1 MLLHQH
7 LTRHRPC
14 HVWLWGLVVL
24 ALSGCGDTTRSEP
37 RSVAGSVDRGE
48 ESPIA
53 QRVVA
58 LVPSLAEIVVSIGAA
73 DLLVARTDFDI
84 EPTLT
89 DLPSVGGG
97 LDPSLEAMVE
107 LEIDLVLMS
116 EGRDSPEL
124 KAQLERLGMTVMSF
138 PIETVANLYSATER
152 LGVALGREK
161 SAQELSST
169 IRTDLDQVRRGV
181 AGRDAVPVMFV
192 VWGDPPMTAG
202 GGTYIDEV
210 ISIAGGQNVYSDS
223 RVEWPV
229 VGFESIVDR
238 APKVLIWPRGEVAGA
253 DVDRLQTTAGW
264 QEVTAVQSGDVLFVD
279 ANLFNRPGSNVA
291 AAARVLAD
299 ALHPGAR

>member
-1 MLLHQH
+1 MPLHPR
-7 LTRHRPC
+7 LNRHRPR
-14 HVWLWGLVVL
+14 HFWLWGFAVL

-37 RSVAGSVDRGE
+37 RSVAGSVDRGGE
-48 ESPIA
+48 FPIA

-58 LVPSLAEIVVSIGAA
+58 LVPSLAEIVVSIGAT

-84 EPTLT
+84 EPSLA

-116 EGRDSPEL
+116 EGRDSPAL
-124 KAQLERLGMTVMSF
+124 KAQLERLGMSVMSF
-138 PIETVANLYSATER
+138 PIETVAHLYSATER
-152 LGVALGREK
+152 LGVALAREE
-161 SAQELSST
+161 SAQDLTST
-169 IRTDLDQVRRGV
+169 IRAELDQVRRAV
-181 AGRDAVPVMFV
+181 ADRDAVPVMFV

-210 ISIAGGQNVYSDS
+210 IAIAGGLNVFSDS
-223 RVEWPV
+223 PMEWPV

-238 APKVLIWPRGEVAGA
+238 APKVLIWPRGEVAET
-253 DVDRLQTTAGW
+253 DVDRLRTTAGW
-264 QEVTAVQSGDVLFVD
+264 QEVTAVQSGKVLFVD

-291 AAARVLAD
+291 AAARILAD

>member
-1 MLLHQH
+1 MPLHQR
-7 LTRHRPC
+7 LTRRRPR
-14 HVWLWGLVVL
+14 HFWLWGLAVL
-24 ALSGCGDTTRSEP
+24 ALSGCVDTTRSEP
-37 RSVAGSVDRGE
+37 RSLAVSVDRGG

-58 LVPSLAEIVVSIGAA
+58 LVPSLAEIVVSIGAT
-73 DLLVARTDFDI
+73 DLLVARTDFDT
-84 EPTLT
+84 EPSLA

-107 LEIDLVLMS
+107 FEIDLVLMS
-116 EGRDSPEL
+116 EGRDSPAL
-124 KAQLERLGMTVMSF
+124 KAQIERLGMSVMSF
-138 PIETVANLYSATER
+138 PIETVAHLYSATER
-152 LGVALGREK
+152 LGVALGREE

-169 IRTDLDQVRRGV
+169 IRTELDQVRGSV
-181 AGRDAVPVMFV
+181 ADRDAVPVMFV

-210 ISIAGGQNVYSDS
+210 IAIAGGLNVFSDS
-223 RVEWPV
+223 PMEWPV

-238 APKVLIWPRGEVAGA
+238 APKVLIWPRGEVAGT
-253 DVDRLQTTAGW
+253 DVDRLRTTAGW
-264 QEVTAVQSGDVLFVD
+264 QEVTAVQSGNVLFVD

-299 ALHPGAR
+299 ALHSGAR

>member
-1 MLLHQH
+1 MPLHQR
-7 LTRHRPC
+7 LTRRRPR
-14 HVWLWGLVVL
+14 HFWLWGLAVF

-37 RSVAGSVDRGE
+37 RSVASSVDRGG

-58 LVPSLAEIVVSIGAA
+58 LVPSLAEIVVSIGAT

-84 EPTLT
+84 EPSLA

-116 EGRDSPEL
+116 EGRDTPAL
-124 KAQLERLGMTVMSF
+124 KAQLERLGMSVMSF
-138 PIETVANLYSATER
+138 PIESVAHLYSATER
-152 LGVALGREK
+152 LGVALGREE

-169 IRTDLDQVRRGV
+169 IRTELDQVRGAV
-181 AGRDAVPVMFV
+181 ADRDAVPVMFV

-210 ISIAGGQNVYSDS
+210 IAIAGGLNVFSDS
-223 RVEWPV
+223 PMEWPV

-238 APKVLIWPRGEVAGA
+238 APKVLIWPRGEVART
-253 DVDRLQTTAGW
+253 DVDRLRTTAGW
-264 QEVTAVQSGDVLFVD
+264 QEVTAVQSGNVLFVD

-299 ALHPGAR
+299 ALHPGVR